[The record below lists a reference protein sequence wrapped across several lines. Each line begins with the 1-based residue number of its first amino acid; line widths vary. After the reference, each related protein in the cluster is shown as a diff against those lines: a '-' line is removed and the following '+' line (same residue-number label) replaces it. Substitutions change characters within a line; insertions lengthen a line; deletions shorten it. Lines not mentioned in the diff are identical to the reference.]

1 MRKPPGGT
9 IPDLQSMFQFKE
21 ELLVRTR
28 LPLRVIPVAL
38 IFVATVCGHAERKP
52 LFVANPN
59 SVRLLEEHFTTA
71 TGSTPPTG
79 WTSRTIAGV
88 ASDVWRFDN
97 PGNRPTG
104 LSASAPFAG
113 FDSDFQ
119 SSGGGPEDVAL
130 ESPAFSPQLNATI
143 VLQFTQYFRSNP
155 YGTSAVVE
163 AFNGTM
169 WSPVDSTS
177 LDSPDGEAMCI
188 DITNEVA
195 GVANARIRF
204 RFRGDYSWWWFVDD
218 VVITEIPIAPAHRV
232 LFENFS
238 TANGTTPPAGWTQN
252 RIAGA
257 SWDLWHFDNPA
268 QRLIVVPMAR
278 QAALFDSD
286 SLSRLGGPEDVALES
301 PAFSTSATSLVQ
313 LRFHH
318 SFRGG
323 SNGMATVEVFNGTSW
338 VERWRDTSSSRN
350 PDTVAVNI
358 TNECAGVSTARV
370 RFRWRGDW
378 AWWWIVDNVEILETP
393 NSTTE
398 ILSDTFNGSAL
409 NTALWTF
416 ENPVGDASFAMTGT
430 DLAITVPAGAT
441 HDITEAGNFA
451 PRMMQRVNNPQDF
464 ELNVKFDGLMNQQFQ
479 MQGVQIRQDSS
490 NFLRLEFYSDGSV
503 LHRLAWSFVNGTHED
518 MGGSGLLLGSATPLY
533 MRIQRH
539 GDAWTQSWSTDGI
552 TYNPGTTFNRAMT
565 VTAVGVYAANAGYPP
580 TSSPAFTGLIDYFL
594 VAIPL
599 PVQLSRFTAVQNGP
613 TVRLEWTT
621 LTEHNTLGFEVQ
633 KSHSS
638 AAGFVTLPNSFVPG
652 HGTTS
657 EPHDY
662 VWIDS
667 LASSGTWYYRLKQI
681 EQDGTLHY
689 SDAIRVDILTGVAES
704 APCVFALHQ
713 NYPNPFNPSTQI
725 RFSVESTGPATLE
738 IYNVLGQKVA
748 TLFAGIAES
757 GRDYTLRLDASDL
770 ATGMYL
776 YKLTSGARSEVKRM
790 LLVR

>member
-1 MRKPPGGT
+1 MR
-9 IPDLQSMFQFKE
+9 IRF
-21 ELLVRTR
+21 LV
-28 LPLRVIPVAL
+28 LVACAVAL
-38 IFVATVCGHAERKP
+38 LSVTVCTHAERKP
-52 LFVANPN
+52 RLINSPN
-59 SVRLLEEHFTTA
+59 AVILLEEHFTTA

-88 ASDVWRFDN
+88 ATDVWRFDN
-97 PGNRPTG
+97 PGNRITT
-104 LSASAPFAG
+104 LQASAPFAG

-130 ESPAFSPQLNATI
+130 ESPAFSAQLNATI
-143 VLQFTQYFRSNP
+143 LLQFKHYFRSNP

-163 AFNGTM
+163 AFNGTL
-169 WSPVDSTS
+169 WSPVDSTT
-177 LDSPDGEAMCI
+177 LDSPDGESVSI
-188 DITNEVA
+188 DITHEVA
-195 GVANARIRF
+195 GVSNARIRF

-218 VVITEIPIAPAHRV
+218 VVITQIPIAPLTRV

-238 TANGTTPPAGWTQN
+238 TASGTTPPPGWTQN
-252 RIAGA
+252 RIVGA
-257 SWDLWHFDNPA
+257 AWDSWHFDNPA
-268 QRLIVVPMAR
+268 QRRISAPMSR
-278 QAALFDSD
+278 HAALFDSD

-301 PAFSTSATSLVQ
+301 PAFHTSATSLVQ
-313 LRFHH
+313 LRFNQF
-318 SFRGG
+318 FRGDSG
-323 SNGMATVEVFNGTSW
+323 GRATVEVFNGTTW
-338 VERWRDTSSSRN
+338 VEKWNSTVSSPD
-350 PDTVAVNI
+350 PDTVSVNI
-358 TNECAGVSTARV
+358 TNECAGIANARV

-378 AWWWIVDNVEILETP
+378 SWWWIVDNVEILETP
-393 NSTTE
+393 NSTSE
-398 ILSDTFNGSAL
+398 ILSDTFNDTAL
-409 NTALWTF
+409 NTTLWTF
-416 ENPVGDASFAMTGT
+416 ENPVGDASYAMTGT
-430 DLAITVPAGAT
+430 DLAITVPAGTT

-451 PRMMQRVNNPQDF
+451 PRMMQHVNNPLDF

-490 NFLRLEFYSDGSV
+490 NFLRLEFYSDGYV

-518 MGGSGLLLGSATPLY
+518 VGGSGLLVGSAAPLY

-539 GDAWTQSWSTDGI
+539 GDAWTQTWSTDGI

-621 LTEHNTLGFEVQ
+621 PTEYNTRGFEVQ
-633 KSHSS
+633 KSQSS
-638 AAGFVTLPNSFVPG
+638 ASGFVTLPNSFVPG

-662 VWIDS
+662 AWIDS
-667 LASSGTWYYRLKQI
+667 LASIGTWYYRLKQI

-689 SDAIRVDILTGVAES
+689 SDPIRVDVLTGVAEN
-704 APCVFALHQ
+704 APRVFALHQ

-738 IYNVLGQKVA
+738 VYNVLGQKVA

-757 GRDYTLRLDASDL
+757 GRDYTLRLDASNL

-776 YKLTSGARSEVKRM
+776 YKLTSGTRSEVKRM
-790 LLVR
+790 LLVK